1 MQLSVATICLESAS
15 RAEAMLSSYRALAQQ
30 GLPTVAGDGGSSPQ
44 FVREIRR
51 LGHRVVQAGRGL
63 RGQMEAALEGAAELG
78 SHVLYVESDKPDF
91 IATQIQ
97 PTVARYRRR
106 GLDYA
111 VVGRTKAI
119 FDRFPLAQRTMEIA
133 ESTLI
138 GHVLGRPGDWVG
150 GPAVMPAVHVA
161 TLADSSLYGTDR
173 HGWGV
178 PWYLLGRAHREHLT
192 IGIIKTGC
200 GPLASNVDEFNPGYR
215 LLQAN
220 SILGCFHEGAGVD
233 YDWQE

>member
-1 MQLSVATICLESAS
+1 M
-15 RAEAMLSSYRALAQQ
+15 
-30 GLPTVAGDGGSSPQ
+30 
-44 FVREIRR
+44 
-51 LGHRVVQAGRGL
+51 
-63 RGQMEAALEGAAELG
+63 
-78 SHVLYVESDKPDF
+78 
-91 IATQIQ
+91 
-97 PTVARYRRR
+97 
-106 GLDYA
+106 
-111 VVGRTKAI
+111 VGRTKAI

-138 GHVLGRPGDWVG
+138 GHLLGRPGDWVG

-233 YDWQE
+233 YDWQEYRQTRPLRSASISSSVRSLVSGTSRATKTTNPALMAA